1 MGGWVLFLSCVF
13 NAALVYQTLQ
23 DLSKSIMPIFVD
35 VDLRAFTKH
44 CETMKNYEKTRVPP
58 VRNFNDMFY
67 LGLMTVN
74 SQRLPFESYNA
85 FCDVKTF

>member
-44 CETMKNYEKTRVPP
+44 VYPQSAT
-58 VRNFNDMFY
+58 
-67 LGLMTVN
+67 LMICFILV
-74 SQRLPFESYNA
+74 
-85 FCDVKTF
+85 